1 MDCYTNEYPHP
12 GTKVLLLLFNRRNK
26 SLTPPYLMDY
36 YTNEYPHPGTKVLL
50 LLFNRRNKSLTP
62 PYLMDY
68 YTNEYPHPGT
78 KVLLL
83 LFNRSVS
90 VAIRQTKQT
99 YVYNIHISFSQS
111 FCFNNIFTAS
121 KHHFIASKYHFTN
134 KSDNVKRYTQYT

>member
-1 MDCYTNEYPHP
+1 MSILILEQKFYSFY
-12 GTKVLLLLFNRRNK
+12 
-26 SLTPPYLMDY
+26 S
-36 YTNEYPHPGTKVLL
+36 
-50 LLFNRRNKSLTP
+50 NRRNKSLTP

-90 VAIRQTKQT
+90 VAIRQIKQT

-111 FCFNNIFTAS
+111 FCFNRIFTAS

-134 KSDNVKRYTQYT
+134 KVTMLKDILNILKTFSWVQN